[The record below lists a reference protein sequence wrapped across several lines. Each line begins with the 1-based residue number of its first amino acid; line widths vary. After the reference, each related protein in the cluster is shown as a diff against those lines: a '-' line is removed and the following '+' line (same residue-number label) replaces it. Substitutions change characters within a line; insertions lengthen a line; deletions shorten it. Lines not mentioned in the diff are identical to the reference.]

1 MNPQV
6 PQPKRPI
13 LQVTVDE
20 VIEYI
25 DRAVEGSPELPSS
38 EVPSA
43 ENRVLTDVVDQV
55 VEFRNQSVTPPNPT
69 NGVGPLPQDSPRLP
83 DPLPA
88 LRRIDHV
95 RFFVG
100 NARQSAYFY
109 RNAFG
114 FDVIAYAGLETKSRH
129 EAGYVLR
136 QGEITF
142 VLASPLGPNHPEAQ
156 RIILHGDGVQDIAL
170 EVDDVRQA
178 YAAATSHGAA
188 GVVGPTLLEDSFG
201 VYEYAT
207 IKAYGDTTHTFVNR
221 DRYGGV
227 FAPGYL
233 PLDPDRYSPRT
244 FHSAG
249 LNVIDHIVG
258 NVEEGKMNDWVRFY
272 QDVLGFQQLISF
284 DDKDI
289 STEYSALMSKVVQ
302 GGAGRIKFPINEP
315 ARSRRRSQIEEY
327 LNFYHGPGVQHIALA
342 TDHIIE
348 TVRALRHNDVSFLR
362 VPRAYYDQ
370 LPQRVGAIAEDLDE
384 LAQLGILLD
393 RDDEG
398 YMLQIFTKPVED
410 RPTLFFEI
418 IQRCGSRSFGK
429 GNFKALFEAIEREQA
444 RRGTL

>member
-1 MNPQV
+1 M
-6 PQPKRPI
+6 
-13 LQVTVDE
+13 DH
-20 VIEYI
+20 
-25 DRAVEGSPELPSS
+25 LP
-38 EVPSA
+38 
-43 ENRVLTDVVDQV
+43 
-55 VEFRNQSVTPPNPT
+55 
-69 NGVGPLPQDSPRLP
+69 
-83 DPLPA
+83 

-114 FDVIAYAGLETKSRH
+114 FDVIAYAGLETRTRH
-129 EAGYVLR
+129 EAGYVLK
-136 QGEITF
+136 QGDIAF
-142 VLASPLGPNHPEAQ
+142 VLASPLGPSHHEAP
-156 RIILHGDGVQDIAL
+156 RLILHGDGVQDIAL
-170 EVDDVRQA
+170 EVDDVATA
-178 YAAATSHGAA
+178 YNTAVRCGAV
-188 GVVGPTLLEDSFG
+188 GVVGPRILEDEHG

-207 IKAYGDTTHTFVNR
+207 IRTYGDTTHSFVNR
-221 DRYGGV
+221 DRYRGV
-227 FAPGYL
+227 FAPGYK
-233 PLDPDRYSPRT
+233 PLDPERYSPRT

-249 LNVIDHIVG
+249 LQTIDHIVG
-258 NVEEGKMNDWVRFY
+258 NVEEGKMDEWVGFY
-272 QDVLGFQQLISF
+272 EKVMGFSQLISF

-302 GGAGRIKFPINEP
+302 GGGGRIKFPINEP
-315 ARSRRRSQIEEY
+315 AQSKRRSQIEEY

-342 TDHIIE
+342 TENIVE

-362 VPRAYYDQ
+362 VPRAYYDL
-370 LPQRVGAIAEDLDE
+370 LPDRVGKIDEDLDE
-384 LAQLGILLD
+384 LAELGILVD

-418 IQRCGSRSFGK
+418 IERHGSRSFGK